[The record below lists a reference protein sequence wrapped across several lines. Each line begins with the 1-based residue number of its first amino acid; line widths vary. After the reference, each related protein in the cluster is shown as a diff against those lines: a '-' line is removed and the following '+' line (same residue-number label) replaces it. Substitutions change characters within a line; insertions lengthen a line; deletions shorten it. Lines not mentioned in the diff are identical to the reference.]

1 MRIALLSDL
10 HANMAAVQACHDHA
24 QSQGVDQWVI
34 LGDLIGYGP
43 DPIEVVHWSQ
53 QMHNTGAVVLRG
65 NHDQR
70 WPAEQVIEGSGYQ
83 RDRQWLAQWTNS
95 QLNEEQWK
103 WLESLPLTYQVGSA
117 YMVHATANQPESW
130 HYASDPQR
138 AERSLKGAIQ
148 AHPNTQY
155 VLSGHVHQQQ
165 LFFEGSGAHK
175 TLMPF
180 QPKPGIKIPVGAHR
194 KWVATVG
201 SVGQARDGDTR
212 AGYAILDL
220 KANTLTFHRVAYDFA
235 QTAQRLRQ
243 KGLPEGLAQRL
254 ESGQ

>member
-10 HANMAAVQACHDHA
+10 HANMAAVQACHEHA

-43 DPIEVVHWSQ
+43 DPLDVILWSQ
-53 QMHNTGAVVLRG
+53 QMQHMGAIVLRG

-70 WPAEQVIEGSGYQ
+70 WPSDQAIEGSGYQ

-95 QLNEEQWK
+95 QLNGDQWH
-103 WLESLPLTYQVGSA
+103 WLESLPLTHQVGA
-117 YMVHATANQPESW
+117 AFMVHATANQPESW

-138 AERSLKGAIQ
+138 AERSLKAAIQ

-155 VLSGHVHQQQ
+155 VLSGHVHSQQ
-165 LFFEGSGAHK
+165 LFFEGSGVNK
-175 TLMPF
+175 SLMPF

-201 SVGQARDGDTR
+201 SVGQARDGDAR
-212 AGYAILDL
+212 AGYAVLDL

-235 QTAQRLRQ
+235 QTAHRIRH